1 MPARPSARV
10 PVVALTGHLGAGKT
24 TVLNHLLR
32 ARGAR
37 VGVVVNDFG
46 AINVDAALVTGQ
58 VDEPASITGGCVCC
72 ISDTDEL
79 DAALERL
86 THPRLALD
94 VVVVEASGVAEPAA
108 LATLIRHSGVER
120 VRPGGV
126 VDVLDAVEHRRTLD
140 TREEPPPRHAA
151 ASLVVVNK
159 CDLLPPDTAEET
171 LRDLESRVRA
181 VNPHA
186 ALVRTTGGRLD
197 PLLVFDAAATE
208 PPDGQLTLADLA
220 RPDEA
225 GHGHDH
231 THVASASLAVPGPV
245 SPDRLLDLL
254 EQPPSGTY
262 RAKGLVRVPTGRGGA
277 TRCYRVDLV
286 GRQLHVAS
294 HRASHRAPHRAPLG
308 SELVL
313 LGPGLDVAGAEQALV
328 VALAPASAPD
338 TDGMRR
344 LQRYRRLSL

>member
-1 MPARPSARV
+1 MPTRPSTRLPGV

-32 ARGAR
+32 APGAR

-108 LATLIRHSGVER
+108 LAKLIRYSGVER

-140 TREEPPPRHAA
+140 TRDEPPPRHAA

-159 CDLLPPDTAEET
+159 CDLLPPATAEHT

-186 ALVRTTGGRLD
+186 ALVRTSGGRLD
-197 PLLVFDAAATE
+197 PALVFDAAAHE

-220 RPDEA
+220 RPDLDDE
-225 GHGHDH
+225 HRHEH
-231 THVASASLAVPGPV
+231 THVGSASLAVRSAISPG
-245 SPDRLLDLL
+245 RLLDLL
-254 EQPPSGTY
+254 ERPPAGTY
-262 RAKGLVRVPTGRGGA
+262 RAKGVVSVVSGRGGA
-277 TRCYRVDLV
+277 TRGYLVNLV

-294 HRASHRAPHRAPLG
+294 HRAPSAPG

-313 LGPGLDVAGAEQALV
+313 LGPGLDVAAAER
-328 VALAPASAPD
+328 ALAVAMEPADRPD
-338 TDGMRR
+338 PEGARR

>member
-1 MPARPSARV
+1 MPTRLPGI

-32 ARGAR
+32 APGAR

-108 LATLIRHSGVER
+108 LAKLIRYSGVER

-140 TREEPPPRHAA
+140 TRDEPPPRHAA

-159 CDLLPPDTAEET
+159 CDLLPPGTAEQT

-186 ALVRTTGGRLD
+186 ALVRTSRGRLD
-197 PLLVFDAAATE
+197 PALVFDAAAPE

-220 RPDEA
+220 RPDDE
-225 GHGHDH
+225 HGHV
-231 THVASASLAVPGPV
+231 HVASASLAVPGAV
-245 SPDRLLDLL
+245 SPGRLLDLL
-254 EQPPSGTY
+254 ERPPLGTY
-262 RAKGLVRVPTGRGGA
+262 RAKGTVQVRSSTTGA
-277 TRCYRVDLV
+277 TRGYLVNLV
-286 GRQLHVAS
+286 GRQLHVAT
-294 HRASHRAPHRAPLG
+294 HRARTAG

-313 LGPGLDVAGAEQALV
+313 LGPGLDVAAAERALA
-328 VALAPASAPD
+328 VALQPAERPD
-338 TDGMRR
+338 PEGSRR